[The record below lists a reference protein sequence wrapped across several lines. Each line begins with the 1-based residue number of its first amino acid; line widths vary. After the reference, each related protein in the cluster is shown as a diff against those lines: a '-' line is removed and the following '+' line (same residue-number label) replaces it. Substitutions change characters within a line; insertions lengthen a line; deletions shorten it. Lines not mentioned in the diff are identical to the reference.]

1 VTNEANERIEEAVS
15 AELARQLGGVP
26 RRHDDGSEDG
36 MHDAFVDVGDRT
48 IAVEIT
54 GETDPD
60 SAKAAHG
67 SRKHPIDPTGLS
79 MLWDVSL
86 TEGTANRRLLSQKL
100 PAILRRFEKEGRTG
114 VEASGDPEL
123 VIVPG
128 VLRVDAHQGD
138 AGVVLSHVSAYSAG
152 AIDTLEAVER
162 HAQLLDNL
170 RKLKRS
176 TADERHLVVWVS
188 VTATL
193 PYAGLNEMGL
203 LPVADPMV
211 DEAIDVVR
219 AMRLE
224 KRDGEIEIPVV
235 WRWSRADGWQYVGS
249 QPPVLSD

>member
-1 VTNEANERIEEAVS
+1 MTNEANERIEEAVS

-26 RRHDDGSEDG
+26 RRHDDGSENG
-36 MHDAFVDVGDRT
+36 MHDAFVDLGKRT

-54 GETDPD
+54 GETDPG

-67 SRKHPIDPTGLS
+67 SRRHPIDATGLS

-86 TEGTANRRLLSQKL
+86 TDGKADRRLLSKQL
-100 PAILRRFEKEGRTG
+100 PAILRRFEEEGRTA
-114 VEASGDPEL
+114 VEASGDSEL
-123 VIVPG
+123 SAVPG
-128 VLRVDAHQGD
+128 VLRVDAHQDGS
-138 AGVVLSHVSAYSAG
+138 GVVLSHVSAYSAG

-162 HAQLLDNL
+162 HAQRQDNL
-170 RKLKRS
+170 DKLKRA
-176 TADERHLVVWVS
+176 TANERHLAVWVS

-193 PYAGLNEMGL
+193 PYAGLNDMGL
-203 LPVADPMV
+203 LPGSDPMV
-211 DEAIDVVR
+211 DEAIDVIW